1 MVSAKMTNKI
11 DWNKYEM
18 LIQKMIAA
26 GVNPPLAKILVYEKL
41 KNEPVEV
48 YSPYETIN
56 S

>member
-1 MVSAKMTNKI
+1 MTNKI
-11 DWNKYEM
+11 DWNRYEM
-18 LIQKMIAA
+18 LIQKMIAT
-26 GVNPPLAKILVYEKL
+26 GVSPALAKILVYEKL